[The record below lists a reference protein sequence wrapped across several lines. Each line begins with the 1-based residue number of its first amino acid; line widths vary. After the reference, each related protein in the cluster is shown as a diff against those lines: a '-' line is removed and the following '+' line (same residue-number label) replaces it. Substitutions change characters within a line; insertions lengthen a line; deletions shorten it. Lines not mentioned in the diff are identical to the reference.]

1 MLYLCVHALDYRTTI
16 KLHDIK
22 KTDNIWNQSFQ
33 LIVEVI
39 FQLDSVCVG
48 KNIPPEIRRYWQ
60 KQTVKFSNPRLSY
73 DV

>member
-1 MLYLCVHALDYRTTI
+1 MLYLCVNALDYRATI

-33 LIVEVI
+33 IIVEVI
-39 FQLDSVCVG
+39 FQLDSVG
-48 KNIPPEIRRYWQ
+48 GENIPPEIRRYWR
-60 KQTVKFSNPRLSY
+60 KQTVKFANPRLGC